1 MFGPKRT
8 LKSLMRELETG
19 LRNGTIVLDSTVAA
33 ERKDLTEREKDV
45 INNTTGYS
53 VSPAEVEEVLCAF
66 PTVAEAAVISVP
78 DTERGEIVKALLVPR
93 QGARIDVSA
102 VESHCLQHLG
112 KHKCPRE
119 FEIVQ
124 ELPKNY
130 RGKMERRDLG
140 ERAISDQ
147 GNLQQDTMK
156 GSGKAPTTSPDGKAR
171 ENS

>member
-78 DTERGEIVKALLVPR
+78 DTERGEIVK
-93 QGARIDVSA
+93 
-102 VESHCLQHLG
+102 ESHCLQHLG